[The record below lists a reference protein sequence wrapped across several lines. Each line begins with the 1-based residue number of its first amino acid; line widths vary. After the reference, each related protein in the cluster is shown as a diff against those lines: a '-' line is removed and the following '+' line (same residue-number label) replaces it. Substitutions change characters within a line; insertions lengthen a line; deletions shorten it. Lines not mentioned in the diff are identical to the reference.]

1 MFISSSTSE
10 RQFIQRRGRVLR
22 VAPGKTSAWI
32 YDNLVYPILSARTN
46 DDERRLALSMIDA
59 QYRRINLMVEDAIN
73 GIQERQKL
81 DQFLSQRRLNPYDF

>member
-1 MFISSSTSE
+1 MSPLE
-10 RQFIQRRGRVLR
+10 KHL
-22 VAPGKTSAWI
+22 PGFTT
-32 YDNLVYPILSARTN
+32 ILSARTN